1 MKRIVVTILL
11 SVVIGAALGTAALLV
26 VHPNDTKTVEG
37 VTPTELTAA
46 KRALFIENLL
56 VMLGEGELDAYRLG
70 GLDAQ
75 PLAADTGR
83 RHIALIAYRG
93 LLAKLES
100 LGPVFESLED
110 DGQCA
115 GVVEVWM
122 VHLRGAVGWLES
134 QQEYAGDTGFIKYM
148 ARPLTSDRPYMVEVD
163 RLLARED
170 YERAVVMGRMA
181 LDQRRLAW
189 RRADSLSSS
198 AMRRADLANDG
209 D

>member
-1 MKRIVVTILL
+1 MRRLVATILL
-11 SVVIGAALGTAALLV
+11 PVVIGVALGVAALIIVLSNETEAAE
-26 VHPNDTKTVEG
+26 EG
-37 VTPTELTAA
+37 TPTGLTAA
-46 KRALFIENLL
+46 KRALFLETLL
-56 VMLGEGELDAYRLG
+56 VMLGEGELYAYRLG
-70 GLDAQ
+70 GLDPR
-75 PLAADTGR
+75 PLIADTGR

-100 LGPVFESLED
+100 LKPVFDSLED

-115 GVVEVWM
+115 GVVEIWG

-148 ARPLTSDRPYMVEVD
+148 ARPLTSDRPYLVEVD

-198 AMRRADLANDG
+198 AMRGVVLFDLM
-209 D
+209 